1 MTRGNTESPE
11 HQVSE
16 FQAALFEFVRDFGLL
31 RQDETPCSMPV
42 SVSDAHAL
50 TKLLDG
56 PLSPSELAT
65 YLGLTRSTV
74 TRLLVKLEER
84 SWVRRRADANDG
96 RAYILELT
104 ANGRRQAERVK
115 EARRTRISELLARIP
130 RGERDIVIR
139 SMVLLSA
146 ACSE

>member
-1 MTRGNTESPE
+1 MTRAKPD
-11 HQVSE
+11 VSE
-16 FQAALFEFVRDFGLL
+16 PQLAEFQVALFEFVRDFGLL

-56 PLSPSELAT
+56 PSSPSELAT

-74 TRLLVKLEER
+74 TRLLVKLDER

-115 EARRTRISELLARIP
+115 EARRTRISELLSRIP
-130 RGERDIVIR
+130 NGERDTVIR
-139 SMVLLSA
+139 SMVLLSR